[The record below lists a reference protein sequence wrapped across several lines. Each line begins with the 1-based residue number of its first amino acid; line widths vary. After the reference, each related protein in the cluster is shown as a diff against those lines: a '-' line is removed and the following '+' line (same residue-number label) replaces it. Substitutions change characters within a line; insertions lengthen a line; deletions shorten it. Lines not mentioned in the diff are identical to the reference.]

1 MLSLP
6 GVGVINL
13 TRKRIMTIMQQQNEN
28 VIIFLYFVLQ
38 WIYRQIC

>member
-6 GVGVINL
+6 GVINQ
-13 TRKRIMTIMQQQNEN
+13 TRKRIMTIMQQQNEY